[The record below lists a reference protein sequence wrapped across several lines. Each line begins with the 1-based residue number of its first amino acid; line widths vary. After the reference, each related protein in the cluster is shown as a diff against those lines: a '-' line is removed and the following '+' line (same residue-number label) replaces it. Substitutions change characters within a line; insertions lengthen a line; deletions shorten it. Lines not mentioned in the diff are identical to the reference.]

1 MNRIHK
7 IYKMNRIYRMYKMNK
22 IYKMDKMNKMNKI
35 KIKIKYK
42 IHRMKKNPNFQQS
55 IQQVAAVHLMNMKMV
70 FMMKCPILMEK
81 MMEIK

>member
-1 MNRIHK
+1 
-7 IYKMNRIYRMYKMNK
+7 MNRIYRMDKMNK
-22 IYKMDKMNKMNKI
+22 IYKMDRMDKMNRIYKMNKI
-35 KIKIKYK
+35 KIKHK

-55 IQQVAAVHLMNMKMV
+55 IQQVAVVHLMNMKMV

>member
-1 MNRIHK
+1 
-7 IYKMNRIYRMYKMNK
+7 MNRIYRMDKMNK
-22 IYKMDKMNKMNKI
+22 IYRMNKI
-35 KIKIKYK
+35 KIKHK

-55 IQQVAAVHLMNMKMV
+55 IQQVAVVHLMNMKMV

>member
-1 MNRIHK
+1 MDKMNRIYK
-7 IYKMNRIYRMYKMNK
+7 MDKMNRIYRMDKMNRIYKMN
-22 IYKMDKMNKMNKI
+22 

-55 IQQVAAVHLMNMKMV
+55 IQQVAVVHLMNMKMV

>member
-1 MNRIHK
+1 MD
-7 IYKMNRIYRMYKMNK
+7 KMNRIYRMDKMNR
-22 IYKMDKMNKMNKI
+22 IYKMNKMNKI

-55 IQQVAAVHLMNMKMV
+55 IQQVAVVHLMNMKMV

>member
-1 MNRIHK
+1 MNRI
-7 IYKMNRIYRMYKMNK
+7 YRMDKMNRIYRM
-22 IYKMDKMNKMNKI
+22 DRMNKMN

-55 IQQVAAVHLMNMKMV
+55 IQQVAVVHLMNMKMV